1 MLSCCRRLVVLSWN
15 GVPMKRFLSLLLAAV
30 LCCWSLPAY
39 AEEPAPAQGGSPTVG
54 SSEDAKTVEELLQAG
69 DYAPGCVLARVTD
82 EYAPISTFSN
92 DASGTS
98 YKSLYDFGSSSE
110 AVPQARN
117 GLSVSAVP
125 SSDQVILIESATLST
140 EELLLS
146 LVGQPGVVLAEPD
159 YVTTRAEPIESDSE
173 DASSGSEA
181 ATAALLE
188 SVPATND
195 PMLDQ
200 QWHLSSN
207 ETVPGAANVFGAW
220 EQAGVPD
227 SSDSLK
233 QVVVAVVDDGV
244 TYSHP
249 DLKNVMW
256 ENNQSVTGLPG
267 THGYD
272 FAENDDDPDGPG
284 GHGTHVAGIIAAE
297 INNGVGGA
305 GIAPNVKIMA
315 LRVFD
320 DNDAM
325 RNSSAISSYG
335 YIETAIEAGVP
346 VVAANNSWG
355 GPGSITLLTS
365 VMEDLYESKGVVSF
379 CASGN
384 ESLNGDLSMTGPA
397 GSFGEGVVTVDA
409 LEEGGDLAYY
419 SNYGAMTTDIAAPG
433 TGIWSTVPDPQGTV
447 ALEDADKAVVLDEL
461 EETQGLFTVSVEGTA
476 SSTLEWDSY
485 LKLSV
490 SNAQVDQDVSLVLS
504 STNGAVRQAMSNAG
518 KSLDDV
524 RYFAFTAG
532 SYNSSEDGSA
542 LIMHASVRS
551 TDPNN
556 PWIEV
561 TSGDSRCAIRYG
573 EPATVAVPLSDEVR
587 SQIDWENFSVKITRA
602 FVSEYDAGLN
612 FEFYFDNAALA
623 WETSPYAFMSG
634 TSMATP
640 AVTGSYAL
648 LAGMY
653 PEEDASTLRARLL
666 GGVKRSEAL
675 AGSCTTDG
683 ALDVVRAMENPY
695 PVVDALDSV
704 DGTLEATVRGSWF
717 GDGEGSVTLDGEPL
731 TVTSWSANQIQVVL
745 PASLES
751 AARYVE
757 VQRAA
762 DGETGRRLVVVGSE
776 EEGAFYESLPAP
788 DLESLGLRIESR
800 SEPWQLEAAAGKLYA
815 SSLSL
820 IDDEVTDDDVTSD
833 DDSYFTGLLVY
844 DPASATWSREQ
855 TLGDLGESFRLA
867 SHDDMLYLL
876 GDESGLLYR
885 FDAAAGALV
894 GDPLDCGEALQEAG
908 IDYSTGYSSA
918 ASDGHWLWLAG
929 GVDLSTY
936 NVADATVRVD
946 METGEVQN
954 LAPLEIP
961 RFSPAVEVVSGVPM
975 VAAGDGLVT
984 ADQMVPTVEQ
994 YVGEAWER
1002 IYLPETVELVQSGLV
1017 ASGVVP
1023 ANAKVSGT
1031 SAPNDRLILAGLNGS
1046 SLADPDTY
1054 VYDPVAGTWQPVA
1067 ERLSASKV
1075 TFAGGAVLDG
1085 SFYVLATDL
1094 VTDTTI
1100 FKRLSFEM
1108 APEPEGGEPGG
1119 EEQKP
1124 EGEEPGG
1131 GEQKPG
1137 AEQEQTGRQPSKD
1150 DPTALPGATPK
1161 ALVSTGDP
1169 LNVAVA
1175 ALAVLAV
1182 AGLGVV
1188 VFAKMRSRRR
1198 ARR

>member
-1 MLSCCRRLVVLSWN
+1 
-15 GVPMKRFLSLLLAAV
+15 MKRFLSLLLAAV

-39 AEEPAPAQGGSPTVG
+39 AEEPAPAQDGSPTVG

-92 DASGTS
+92 DASGLS
-98 YKSLYDFGSSSE
+98 YKPLYDFGSSSE
-110 AVPQARN
+110 AAPQARN
-117 GLSVSAVP
+117 GFSASSES

-159 YVTTRAEPIESDSE
+159 YITTRAEPIESDSD

-207 ETVPGAANVFGAW
+207 ESVPGAANVFGAW
-220 EQAGVPD
+220 ERAGVP
-227 SSDSLK
+227 SASDSLE

-256 ENNQSVTGLPG
+256 ENDQSVTGLPG
-267 THGYD
+267 ACGYD
-272 FAENDDDPDGPG
+272 FAEEDDDPDGPG

-297 INNGVGGA
+297 INNSVGGA

-355 GPGSITLLTS
+355 GPESITLLAS

-384 ESLNGDLSMTGPA
+384 ESLNIDLSMARPA
-397 GSFGEGVVTVDA
+397 GSFGEGVVAVNA
-409 LEEGGDLAYY
+409 LEEDGDLAYY

-433 TGIWSTVPDPQGTV
+433 TDIWSTVSDSLGTV
-447 ALEDADKAVVLDEL
+447 YLEDADKAVVLDEL
-461 EETQGLFTVSVEGTA
+461 GESQGLFTASAEGTA
-476 SSTLEWDSY
+476 SSTLQRGSY
-485 LKLSV
+485 LTLSAP
-490 SNAQVDQDVSLVLS
+490 NAQADQDVSLVLS
-504 STNGAVRQAMSNAG
+504 STGGAVGQAVTSAG

-542 LIMHASVRS
+542 LIVHVFVRS
-551 TDPNN
+551 KDSDN
-556 PWIEV
+556 PWIEA
-561 TSGDSRCAIRYG
+561 TSEDSRCVIRYG

-587 SQIDWENFSVKITRA
+587 SQIDWDNFSVKITRA
-602 FVSEYDAGLN
+602 FISEYDAGLD
-612 FEFYFDNAALA
+612 FEFYFDNVALA
-623 WETSPYAFMSG
+623 WETSPYAFISG

-666 GGVKRSEAL
+666 GGVKRSEAI

-695 PVVDALDSV
+695 PVVDALDSA

-717 GDGEGSVTLDGEPL
+717 GAGEGSVTLDGEPL

-788 DLESLGLRIESR
+788 DLESLGLHIESQ
-800 SEPWQLEAAAGKLYA
+800 STPWQLEAVAGKLYA

-820 IDDEVTDDDVTSD
+820 IND
-833 DDSYFTGLLVY
+833 DDSYFNGLLVY

-855 TLGDLGESFRLA
+855 ILGDLDDSFRLA

-918 ASDGHWLWLAG
+918 ASDGRWLWLAG
-929 GVDLSTY
+929 GIDLSTY
-936 NVADATVRVD
+936 NVAGATVRVD

-954 LAPLEIP
+954 LASLEIP

-1002 IYLPETVELVQSGLV
+1002 IYLPETVELVQGGFV

-1067 ERLSASKV
+1067 ERLSASKA

-1094 VTDTTI
+1094 VTDTLM
-1100 FKRLSFEM
+1100 FKRLSFAV
-1108 APEPEGGEPGG
+1108 APKPEGEEPGG

-1131 GEQKPG
+1131 EEQKPG
-1137 AEQEQTGRQPSKD
+1137 AEQEQTGGQPSKD
-1150 DPTALPGATPK
+1150 DPTTLPGATPK